1 MLKFY
6 WRYILAIMV
15 GFSVL
20 AGALVVL
27 AMLLIYPKLPSL
39 DSLTNYQPKI
49 PMRVFTADGA
59 LIAEF
64 GAEHRAVTT
73 LAKTPKV
80 LQQAILAAE
89 DDRFYEHGGI
99 DTMGVLRAA
108 ISNLTSGGAK
118 EGASTITMQVARNF
132 FLSSEKTLT
141 RKLNEA
147 LLAIKIE
154 HSLSKDEILTL
165 YINQIYL
172 GQRAYGFGAAA
183 RTYFGK
189 PIEQINLAEAAML
202 AGLPKAPSRYNPV
215 VNFPRAQ
222 TRQHYILQRMLHL
235 HYITEDEYNSA
246 MTQQLVIR
254 NTKDSAT
261 GEVEA
266 DYVAE
271 MVRQAMYERYQDD
284 IYSNGLKVYTT
295 LRKADQ
301 DAANQAL
308 WKGVEEYDDRH
319 GYRGA
324 EGNIALPA
332 DTQNLAN
339 DLDNAMQELTAV
351 HDLIPAVVLANNT
364 KSVRVYIK
372 DIGTTEISG
381 AGIKFAQRYLT
392 GANKNALHSGALI
405 RVQKINNTDQWRITQ
420 LPQVAAAFVSLDPH
434 TGAIKALVGG
444 VDYNYNKFNHVTQA
458 WRQPGST
465 IKPFIY
471 SAALEKGFTAAT
483 LVEDAPIHISA
494 DETGGVLWEPKNY
507 EGDYAGIVSFRT
519 ALTKSLNLPT
529 IRILQS
535 ITPSYAQDYLTRFGF
550 DAARQPPYLTL
561 ALGAG
566 SVTPLQLAAGY
577 AVFANKG
584 LAIKPYIIDHITDA
598 QGKTLLQTQPEA
610 AKPAIDP
617 RNAFIIT
624 SLMQDVVRRGTAARV
639 NQLGRSDLAGKTGTT
654 NDQVDAWFA
663 GFQPN
668 LVAVAWVGF
677 DQPRTLGH
685 GETGAQAA
693 LPIWMKY
700 MSVALKGVPQA
711 AITPPDGITKI
722 QINPLTGLPVSNG
735 DTGVYEYFYQ
745 EAVPVAK
752 TQADANNADATD
764 ASTNTNTAVPL
775 P

>member
-1 MLKFY
+1 
-6 WRYILAIMV
+6 
-15 GFSVL
+15 
-20 AGALVVL
+20 
-27 AMLLIYPKLPSL
+27 
-39 DSLTNYQPKI
+39 
-49 PMRVFTADGA
+49 
-59 LIAEF
+59 
-64 GAEHRAVTT
+64 
-73 LAKTPKV
+73 
-80 LQQAILAAE
+80 
-89 DDRFYEHGGI
+89 
-99 DTMGVLRAA
+99 
-108 ISNLTSGGAK
+108 
-118 EGASTITMQVARNF
+118 
-132 FLSSEKTLT
+132 
-141 RKLNEA
+141 
-147 LLAIKIE
+147 
-154 HSLSKDEILTL
+154 
-165 YINQIYL
+165 
-172 GQRAYGFGAAA
+172 
-183 RTYFGK
+183 
-189 PIEQINLAEAAML
+189 
-202 AGLPKAPSRYNPV
+202 
-215 VNFPRAQ
+215 
-222 TRQHYILQRMLHL
+222 
-235 HYITEDEYNSA
+235 

>member
-271 MVRQAMYERYQDD
+271 MVRQAMHERYQDD